1 MCKKKTLLAFAS
13 FVQEG
18 WRQGSKNQNALKV
31 KGIARNKNR
40 ETSPKYYEQP
50 KVVLF
55 FFFFLIVHLDSPR
68 EVCGSRQK
76 TGSVVGDATEARAGS
91 SGVGSSP
98 GAGSCARGQ
107 ERTCR

>member
-1 MCKKKTLLAFAS
+1 MCKNNSFLAFAS

-31 KGIARNKNR
+31 KSIANKNR
-40 ETSPKYYEQP
+40 ENSPKYYEQP

-55 FFFFLIVHLDSPR
+55 FFLIVHLDSPP